1 MFVHATMQ
9 VASLTGGQ
17 LARMKLAHVTAKRA
31 TGETNA
37 LNVLP
42 LTLNGRDYVMKQVRF
57 LAKQTT
63 TDPNAHTT
71 THQGAEIVRLVIITY
86 GQSTAITLI

>member
-17 LARMKLAHVTAKRA
+17 LARMELVHVPAKRA
-31 TGETNA
+31 TEETN
-37 LNVLP
+37 VLK
-42 LTLNGRDYVMKQVRF
+42 VCV

-86 GQSTAITLI
+86 GQSTAPTII